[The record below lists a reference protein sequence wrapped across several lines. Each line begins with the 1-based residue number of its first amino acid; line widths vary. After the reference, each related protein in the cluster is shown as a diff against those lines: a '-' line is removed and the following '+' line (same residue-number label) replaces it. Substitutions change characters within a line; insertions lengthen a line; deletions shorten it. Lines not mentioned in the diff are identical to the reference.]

1 MNPSLG
7 AVLYLALGALLGGAL
22 IFLLL
27 RRAARTESG
36 TPLALAHLQQQVTD
50 LIRVLHDTR
59 HQITQET
66 GSQLQSGTKALTDL
80 VQSSQTHLTS
90 HVASQSREVGE
101 KVGILHER
109 LGKLDEEIRHLSE
122 MGRDLRSLQDIL
134 RSPKVRGGLGE
145 QLLDNLL
152 GNILPAADYQ
162 IQYCFNNGEKVDAA
176 IRLPGGLVPV
186 DAKFPL
192 ENFQRILASQGE
204 EESRR
209 SRRAFLEDIRRHA
222 RSIASK
228 YIRPSEGTLDLA
240 LMYVP
245 AENVY
250 YEAFVQGE
258 TGAGAE
264 DLWDEILALRV
275 FPVSPN
281 SFSLYLTTL
290 QMGLRGMRIEEG
302 ARRIL
307 TGLSSLRSDLA
318 GFRESFEVMGKHLLN
333 AARNLEDAR
342 RRMEK
347 VEWKLE
353 QVESLE
359 EEVVSENPAI
369 EPVPRARA
377 NAAPVQENPERAV
390 VPAPSHKE

>member
-1 MNPSLG
+1 
-7 AVLYLALGALLGGAL
+7 
-22 IFLLL
+22 
-27 RRAARTESG
+27 
-36 TPLALAHLQQQVTD
+36 
-50 LIRVLHDTR
+50 
-59 HQITQET
+59 
-66 GSQLQSGTKALTDL
+66 QSGTKALTDL

-90 HVASQSREVGE
+90 HVATHSREVGE

-109 LGKLDEEIRHLSE
+109 LAKLDEEIRHLSE

-145 QLLDNLL
+145 QLLENLL
-152 GNILPAADYQ
+152 GNVLPAADYQ
-162 IQYCFNNGEKVDAA
+162 IQYSFNNGEKVDAA

-192 ENFQRILASQGE
+192 ENFQRILSSQGE
-204 EESRR
+204 EETRR
-209 SRRAFLEDIRRHA
+209 ARRAFREDVRRHG

-250 YEAFVQGE
+250 YEAFVQVE
-258 TGAGAE
+258 AGAGVE

-290 QMGLRGMRIEEG
+290 QMGLRGMKIEEG

-307 TGLSSLRSDLA
+307 AGLSSLRGDLA
-318 GFRESFEVMGKHLLN
+318 AFRESFEVLGKHLLN

-342 RRMEK
+342 HRMER
-347 VEWKLE
+347 VEWRLE
-353 QVESLE
+353 QVESQE
-359 EEVVSENPAI
+359 GEMVPEKTTSGI
-369 EPVPRARA
+369 VPRARA
-377 NAAPVQENPERAV
+377 DSAPVQPERAV
-390 VPAPSHKE
+390 VPPSSYKE

>member
-1 MNPSLG
+1 LNPSL
-7 AVLYLALGALLGGAL
+7 AAALFVALGALLGGAF
-22 IFLLL
+22 IFLYL
-27 RRAARTESG
+27 RRSARTDAG

-66 GSQLQSGTKALTDL
+66 GTQLQSGTKALTDL
-80 VQSSQTHLTS
+80 VQSSQSHLTT

-122 MGRDLRSLQDIL
+122 MGKDLRSLQDIL

-145 QLLDNLL
+145 QLLDTLL
-152 GNILPAADYQ
+152 GNVLPAADYQ
-162 IQYCFNNGEKVDAA
+162 IQYAFNNGEKVDAA

-192 ENFQRILASQGE
+192 ENFRRILSSQGE
-204 EESRR
+204 DEMRR
-209 SRRAFLEDIRRHA
+209 ARRAFLEDIRRHG
-222 RSIASK
+222 RSIATK

-250 YEAFVQGE
+250 YEAFVHGE
-258 TGAGAE
+258 GGVGAE
-264 DLWDEILALRV
+264 DLWNEILTLRV

-290 QMGLRGMRIEEG
+290 QMGLRGLRIEEG

-307 TGLSSLRSDLA
+307 TGLSSLRGDLA
-318 GFRESFEVMGKHLLN
+318 AFRESFEVLGKHLLN

-342 RRMEK
+342 RKMER

-353 QVESLE
+353 QVESPE
-359 EEVVSENPAI
+359 ESAASDRSAP
-369 EPVPRARA
+369 EPVP
-377 NAAPVQENPERAV
+377 
-390 VPAPSHKE
+390 KT

>member
-1 MNPSLG
+1 MRLNPSWG
-7 AVLYLALGALLGGAL
+7 AALFLALGALLGGAV

-27 RRAARTESG
+27 RRSSRDESA

-66 GSQLQSGTKALTDL
+66 GTQLQSGTKALTDL
-80 VQSSQTHLTS
+80 VQTSQIHLTS
-90 HVASQSREVGE
+90 QVASQSREVGE
-101 KVGILHER
+101 KVGVLHER
-109 LGKLDEEIRHLSE
+109 LAKLDEEIRHLSE
-122 MGRDLRSLQDIL
+122 MGKDLRSLQDIL

-145 QLLDNLL
+145 QLLENLL

-162 IQYCFNNGEKVDAA
+162 IQHAFNNGERVDAA

-192 ENFQRILASQGE
+192 ENFQRILSSQGE
-204 EESRR
+204 EEARR
-209 SRRAFLEDIRRHA
+209 ARRAFLEDIRRHG
-222 RSIASK
+222 RSIATK

-250 YEAFVQGE
+250 YEAFVRGE
-258 TGAGAE
+258 SGAGAE
-264 DLWDEILALRV
+264 DLWEEILALRV

-290 QMGLRGMRIEEG
+290 HLGLRGMRIEEG

-307 TGLSSLRSDLA
+307 TGLSSLRGDLTA
-318 GFRESFEVMGKHLLN
+318 FRESFEVLSKHLVN

-342 RRMEK
+342 GKMEK
-347 VEWKLE
+347 LEWNLE

-359 EEVVSENPAI
+359 GEVASEK
-369 EPVPRARA
+369 PVVGPIRSA
-377 NAAPVQENPERAV
+377 
-390 VPAPSHKE
+390 

>member
-1 MNPSLG
+1 MSPSWG
-7 AVLYLALGALLGGAL
+7 AVLFLALGALLGGAL
-22 IFLLL
+22 IYFLL
-27 RRAARTESG
+27 RRSVRTETG

-80 VQSSQTHLTS
+80 VQSSQTHLTT
-90 HVASQSREVGE
+90 HVASHSREVGE
-101 KVGILHER
+101 KVGVLHER

-122 MGRDLRSLQDIL
+122 MGKDLRSLQDIL

-145 QLLDNLL
+145 QLLGNLL
-152 GNILPAADYQ
+152 GNVLPAADYQ
-162 IQYCFNNGEKVDAA
+162 MQYSFNNGEKVDAA

-192 ENFQRILASQGE
+192 ENFQRILASHGE
-204 EESRR
+204 EEVRR
-209 SRRAFLEDIRRHA
+209 ARRAFLEDIRRHG

-250 YEAFVQGE
+250 YEAFVHGE
-258 TGAGAE
+258 AGAGAE

-290 QMGLRGMRIEEG
+290 QIGLRGMRIEEG

-307 TGLSSLRSDLA
+307 TGLSSVRSDLA
-318 GFRESFEVMGKHLLN
+318 AFRESFEVLGKHLLN

-342 RRMEK
+342 QRMER

-359 EEVVSENPAI
+359 EEGVSAAR
-369 EPVPRARA
+369 PVAGARA
-377 NAAPVQENPERAV
+377 NSAPVQAPPERAI
-390 VPAPSHKE
+390 VPPSSYKE